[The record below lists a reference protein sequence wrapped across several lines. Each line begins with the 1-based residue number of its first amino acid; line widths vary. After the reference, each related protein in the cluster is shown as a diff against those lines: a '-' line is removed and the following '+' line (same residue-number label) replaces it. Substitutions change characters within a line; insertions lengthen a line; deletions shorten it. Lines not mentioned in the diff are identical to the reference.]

1 MDSNKDNL
9 YVIDI
14 ILSNAASNSSS
25 QTIYISI
32 TDVNEVVIVDT
43 DGDGLQDTV
52 DPDDDN
58 DGIPDQEEIVLGTNP

>member
-43 DGDGLQDTV
+43 DGDGLQDNV

-58 DGIPDQEEIVLGTNP
+58 DGRFLIKKK